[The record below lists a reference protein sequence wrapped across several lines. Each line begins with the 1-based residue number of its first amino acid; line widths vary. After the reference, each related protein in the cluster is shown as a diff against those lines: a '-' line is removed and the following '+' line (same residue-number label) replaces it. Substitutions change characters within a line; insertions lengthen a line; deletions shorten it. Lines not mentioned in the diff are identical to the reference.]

1 MSRAVETTDRTKQP
15 DRPTAPS
22 RQPGRRLA
30 GKLIDLTARRP
41 HGWIARKTYGGVQ
54 GAPKGHEAVF
64 DHILDAL
71 GALEDERCLEIGC
84 GGGRLLERVLTAG
97 ARAAAVDHSPDMIDL
112 AGQRNRC
119 AVETGA
125 LELKLAEA
133 EQLPW
138 PDAAF
143 SVVLSANT
151 FFFIEQPERAL
162 AEFFRVLSP
171 DGRMV
176 IATVPGPLPTPSLRN
191 WWVYVWGS
199 QMHVYEDEEMRSM
212 VQRAGF
218 SNVVITR
225 TVNEGQPLQLVQAQR

>member
-1 MSRAVETTDRTKQP
+1 
-15 DRPTAPS
+15 
-22 RQPGRRLA
+22 
-30 GKLIDLTARRP
+30 
-41 HGWIARKTYGGVQ
+41 
-54 GAPKGHEAVF
+54 
-64 DHILDAL
+64 L
-71 GALEDERCLEIGC
+71 GALGTLEGERCLEVGC
-84 GGGRLLERVLTAG
+84 GGGRLLERVLAAG
-97 ARAAAVDHSPDMIDL
+97 ARGAGVDHSREMIDL
-112 AGQRNRC
+112 TTKRNRG

-151 FFFIEQPERAL
+151 FFFIERPERAL

-199 QMHVYEDEEMRSM
+199 QMHVYSDEEIRAM
-212 VQRAGF
+212 VERAGF
-218 SNVVITR
+218 SNVAVTR
-225 TVNEGQPLQLVQAQR
+225 TVDENQPLQLVQAQR